1 MDDNVS
7 LFLREVVKERKR
19 NTLQGGAGK
28 HLSHLAW
35 QGEKGDSQEFEI
47 TVNKYRLYDT
57 VVSTLPWESQ
67 PVRQ

>member
-7 LFLREVVKERKR
+7 LFLREVVKEKKEHSA
-19 NTLQGGAGK
+19 GGAGK